1 MIMSLEEKK
10 QEVIEDF
17 SVYDEWLDKYEYLI
31 ELGKTLEA
39 YPEEEK
45 TEDKL
50 IKGCQSR
57 VWLDY
62 ELKDGKL
69 YFRADSDAIITKGI
83 ISLLLSVYS
92 GRTPSEIAADDF
104 DFVEKIGLKENLSP
118 TRANGLVSMIDTIKW
133 IANDAAAKEQMAG
146 QAGHDENTQAGHD
159 ENTQAGHDENTQAG
173 HDGAVIPGS
182 TGNPSKDV
190 LSAEDVAA
198 LQPLY
203 ADVILALKQ
212 VYDPE
217 IPVNIYD
224 LGLIYELN
232 IDKDRKVSIVM
243 TFTAPNCPMADEVMH
258 EVEDCVKRVP
268 GVTGCSIEL
277 TFEPVWDR
285 SMLSEEARV
294 DLGLDYEEDDYGKL
308 S

>member
-1 MIMSLEEKK
+1 MTLEEKK
-10 QEVIEDF
+10 QAVIEEF
-17 SVYDEWLDKYEYLI
+17 SMYDEWLDKYEYLI
-31 ELGKTLEA
+31 ELGKALEA
-39 YPEEEK
+39 YPEEQK
-45 TEDKL
+45 TEEKL

-83 ISLLLSVYS
+83 ISLLISVYS
-92 GRTPSEIAADDF
+92 GRTPAEIAADDF
-104 DFVEKIGLKENLSP
+104 GFVDRIGLKENLSP

-133 IANDAAAKEQMAG
+133 VANEMAEKEKMAG

-159 ENTQAGHDENTQAG
+159 EK
-173 HDGAVIPGS
+173 S
-182 TGNPSKDV
+182 V
-190 LSAEDVAA
+190 LTAEDVAA

-258 EVEDCVKRVP
+258 EVEESVKRVP

>member
-1 MIMSLEEKK
+1 MFEQSDFDVDMTLEEKK
-10 QEVIEDF
+10 QAVIEEF
-17 SVYDEWLDKYEYLI
+17 SMYDEWLDKYEYLI
-31 ELGKTLEA
+31 ELGKALEA

-83 ISLLLSVYS
+83 ISLLISVYS
-92 GRTPSEIAADDF
+92 GRTPEEIAADDF
-104 DFVEKIGLKENLSP
+104 GFVNEIGLRENLSP
-118 TRANGLVSMIDTIKW
+118 TRANGLVSMIETIKQ
-133 IANDAAAKEQMAG
+133 AAKEAAG
-146 QAGHDENTQAGHD
+146 QVRHDDRE
-159 ENTQAGHDENTQAG
+159 
-173 HDGAVIPGS
+173 
-182 TGNPSKDV
+182 V
-190 LSAEDVAA
+190 LTAEDVAA

-232 IDKDRKVSIVM
+232 IDKERKVSIVM

-258 EVEDCVKRVP
+258 EVEDSVKRVP
-268 GVTGCSIEL
+268 GVTGCHIEL

>member
-1 MIMSLEEKK
+1 M
-10 QEVIEDF
+10 
-17 SVYDEWLDKYEYLI
+17 YDEWLDKYEYLI
-31 ELGKTLEA
+31 ELGKALDA

-57 VWLDY
+57 VWLDC

-83 ISLLLSVYS
+83 ISLLISVYS
-92 GRTPSEIAADDF
+92 GRTPEEIAADDF
-104 DFVEKIGLKENLSP
+104 GFVNEIGLRENLSP
-118 TRANGLVSMIDTIKW
+118 TRANGLVSMIETIKKM
-133 IANDAAAKEQMAG
+133 AQDAAPKPP
-146 QAGHDENTQAGHD
+146 
-159 ENTQAGHDENTQAG
+159 
-173 HDGAVIPGS
+173 AVL
-182 TGNPSKDV
+182 T
-190 LSAEDVAA
+190 AEDVAA

-232 IDKDRKVSIVM
+232 IDKDRKVSILM

-258 EVEDCVKRVP
+258 EVEDSVKRVP
-268 GVTGCSIEL
+268 GVTGCTIEL
-277 TFEPVWDR
+277 TFDPVWDR

-294 DLGLDYEEDDYGKL
+294 ELGLDYEEDDYGKL